1 MDFGYSPEQEDL
13 RQEVR
18 AFIKPNMTRELLEE
32 MEDLN
37 EGFGVSRVRGRGPRV
52 DELFK
57 KIAERGWL
65 GYSFP
70 KEYGGQGKD
79 RISQYIVEEEFARLG
94 IAVGLAGRGAPAILA
109 AGTEEQKRE
118 FLPKLI
124 SGEYSF
130 ALGFTEP
137 QAGADLAS
145 LQCRAVRDG
154 DYYVINGQKMHTRRP
169 CRPTST

>member
-1 MDFGYSPEQEDL
+1 MDFGYAPEQEDL
-13 RQEVR
+13 RREVR
-18 AFIKPNMTRELLEE
+18 VFIKASMTPELLEE

-79 RISQYIVEEEFARLG
+79 RKI
-94 IAVGLAGRGAPAILA
+94 GRAH
-109 AGTEEQKRE
+109 
-118 FLPKLI
+118 
-124 SGEYSF
+124 
-130 ALGFTEP
+130 
-137 QAGADLAS
+137 
-145 LQCRAVRDG
+145 V
-154 DYYVINGQKMHTRRP
+154 
-169 CRPTST
+169 